1 MARPV
6 EFEYDK
12 VLNNAMEQFW
22 KEGYEASSVQKLL
35 DCTGINRGTLYNS
48 FGDKETFFK
57 SCVDHYN
64 KGIEKNIAESLKNE
78 ALDPWDAISRYFEL
92 AVTGATNKHRTMGCL
107 LVNSLCESINYD
119 RDKKKLIRSSLA
131 TIRKALVTRL
141 NQAKKKGKIKKGIT
155 VDFAADVLIN
165 TLHGLRVNSR
175 DGKNAK
181 QLGDLIDFTID
192 TLRKK

>member
-6 EFEYDK
+6 EFEYEK
-12 VLNNAMEQFW
+12 VLNNATEQFW

-48 FGDKETFFK
+48 FGDKDTFFK

-64 KGIEKNIAESLKNE
+64 KAIEKNINESLKMNG
-78 ALDPWDAISRYFEL
+78 LDPWQAISRYFEL
-92 AVTGATNKHRTMGCL
+92 AVSGASNKHRALGCL

-119 RDKKKLIRSSLA
+119 RDMKKLVRSSLA
-131 TIRKALVTRL
+131 TIRKALVSQL
-141 NQAKKKGKIKKGIT
+141 NQAKKKGQIKKGLT
-155 VDFAADVLIN
+155 VEFAADVLMN
-165 TLHGLRVNSR
+165 THHGLRVNSR

-181 QLGDLIDFTID
+181 QLGDLIVFSID
-192 TLRKK
+192 SLKK